1 MLNIFAGPAVHNHLS
16 NIMPPL
22 LELAS
27 RPPEDGNVRAA
38 AAREALAKVVGTVTE
53 VGGRTLYP
61 CSVSAAQGFAVTST

>member
-1 MLNIFAGPAVHNHLS
+1 MHNHLS